1 MQAPPTP
8 PDEEERL
15 RDLVC
20 LRILDTPPEP
30 RFDRITRVAQH
41 LFRVPIATIALIDR
55 QRQWLKSKQGVEAR
69 ETPRSISLCGHT
81 ILQDDV
87 FVVENAVA
95 DARFADNPLVTGHP
109 SIRFYAG
116 TPLRGPSGRRVGTLC
131 VIDSVPRS
139 SCAADRAALAD
150 LGHWAESEL
159 ANVGLTEAV
168 SALEAEVARKREF
181 ATTIAHEVRTPL
193 TSIRAALGLV
203 TANERLPVG
212 AAERDMLDIAN
223 RNTMRLSRVLD
234 DFLEL
239 ENLDSGHVPI
249 RTGIHGLLPL
259 VESAIAAERD
269 RATEGGVELKVSCVA
284 AEAVIRV
291 DSEQLLRCLAR
302 VLSNAIKFSSP
313 GQKVE
318 VIAESTRSAAR
329 IAIRDHGPGI
339 PASYMSRLFRPFAQA
354 DASDSRSQGGAGLG
368 LAITKQLVEKMGGSI
383 AVHCPREGGTWV
395 TFEFPLQTDEYPLQA
410 GIIEA
415 TASAGGVVESADKQ

>member
-1 MQAPPTP
+1 LQAPPTP

-20 LRILDTPPEP
+20 LQILDTPPEP

-55 QRQWLKSKQGVEAR
+55 RRQWLKSKQGVEGR
-69 ETPRSISLCGHT
+69 EIPRSISFCGHA

-95 DARFADNPLVTGHP
+95 DARFADNPLVTSHP

-116 TPLRGPSGRRVGTLC
+116 APLSGPSGRRIGTLC

-139 SCAADRAALAD
+139 ISAADKAALVD
-150 LGHWAESEL
+150 LARWAESEL

-181 ATTIAHEVRTPL
+181 VTTVAHEVRTPL

-203 TANERLPVG
+203 AANERLSAG
-212 AAERDMLDIAN
+212 STEREMLEIAS
-223 RNTMRLSRVLD
+223 RNTARLSRVLD

-239 ENLDSGHVPI
+239 DNLDSGHIPI
-249 RTGIHGLLPL
+249 RAERHVLPAL
-259 VESAIAAERD
+259 VASAIAAERD
-269 RATEGGVELKVSCVA
+269 RAAAAGVELKGICAA
-284 AEAVIRV
+284 AEAVIHV
-291 DSEQLLRCLAR
+291 DSEQLLRCLSR
-302 VLSNAIKFSSP
+302 VLSNAIKFSSR

-318 VIAESTRSAAR
+318 VIAESTPSAAR

-354 DASDSRSQGGAGLG
+354 DAGDSRSQGGAGLG

-383 AVHCPREGGTWV
+383 AVHCPQEGGTRV
-395 TFEFPLQTDEYPLQA
+395 TLEFPLLTEEYRLQA
-410 GIIEA
+410 GIIEEA
-415 TASAGGVVESADKQ
+415 AQPDGS

>member
-8 PDEEERL
+8 PDEDERL

-41 LFRVPIATIALIDR
+41 LFQVPISTIALIDR
-55 QRQWLKSKQGVEAR
+55 DRQWFKSKQGLEPR
-69 ETPRSISLCGHT
+69 QTPRGISFCGHA

-95 DARFADNPLVTGHP
+95 DPRFADNPLVTGHP

-116 TPLRGPSGRRVGTLC
+116 APLSAPSGRRVGTLC
-131 VIDSVPRS
+131 IIDSAPRELS
-139 SCAADRAALAD
+139 AADKRALQDMAR
-150 LGHWAESEL
+150 WAESEL
-159 ANVGLTEAV
+159 TNVGLTEAV

-203 TANERLPVG
+203 AANERLQVG
-212 AAERDMLDIAN
+212 AAEREMLEIAS
-223 RNTMRLSRVLD
+223 RNSVRLTQVLD

-239 ENLDSGHVPI
+239 ENLDSGRVPLNI
-249 RTGIHGLLPL
+249 EPHPL
-259 VESAIAAERD
+259 GTLVARAITAERA
-269 RATEGGVELKVSCVA
+269 RASEAGVELKLNCA
-284 AEAVIRV
+284 TPDAGIHV
-291 DSEQLLRCLAR
+291 DDEQLLRCLSR
-302 VLSNAIKFSSP
+302 VLSNAVKFSGR

-318 VIAESTRSAAR
+318 MLAETTRSAAR
-329 IAIRDHGPGI
+329 IAIQDRGPGI
-339 PASYMSRLFRPFAQA
+339 PAAYMSRLFRPFAQVDGS
-354 DASDSRSQGGAGLG
+354 DARAQGGAGLG

-383 AVHCPREGGTWV
+383 AVSCPREGGTRV
-395 TFEFPLQTDEYPLQA
+395 TLEFPLQA
-410 GIIEA
+410 G
-415 TASAGGVVESADKQ
+415 SVSGVVNRADKQ